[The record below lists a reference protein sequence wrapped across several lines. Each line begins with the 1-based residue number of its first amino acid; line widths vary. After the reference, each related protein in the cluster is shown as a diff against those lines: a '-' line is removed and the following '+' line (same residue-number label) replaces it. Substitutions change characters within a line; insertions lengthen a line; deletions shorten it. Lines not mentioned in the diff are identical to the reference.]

1 MFLRKHFLDG
11 AELTMLEDVMQNL
24 RWIFS
29 TRRGSGYFLDDF
41 GVGDVGFRTPAE
53 MVVTMTD
60 EIRQNIRLYE
70 PRVEV
75 IDVDEDWDESGKRS
89 KLVVRL
95 RVRDRKEKL
104 EIYYRLTYDSQ
115 GSILDFLNT
124 TTIGKGQQTGKL
136 HIQI

>member
-104 EIYYRLTYDSQ
+104 EVVVDLAQKSFDVRAVAARRTER
-115 GSILDFLNT
+115 
-124 TTIGKGQQTGKL
+124 
-136 HIQI
+136 

>member
-11 AELTMLEDVMQNL
+11 VELPMLEDVMQNL
-24 RWIFS
+24 SWIFS

-41 GVGDVGFRTPAE
+41 GVSDVGFRTPAE
-53 MVVTMTD
+53 MVTSMTD

-75 IDVDEDWDESGKRS
+75 IDVDEDWDEANNQP

-95 RVRDRKEKL
+95 RLRERSEKL
-104 EIYYRLTYDSQ
+104 EVIVDLAKRSFDVRPVASLRARRN
-115 GSILDFLNT
+115 G
-124 TTIGKGQQTGKL
+124 
-136 HIQI
+136 

>member
-1 MFLRKHFLDG
+1 MFLRKHFLDRT
-11 AELTMLEDVMQNL
+11 ELSLLEDVMQNL

-41 GVGDVGFRTPAE
+41 GVSDVGFRTPAE
-53 MVVTMTD
+53 MIVTMTD

-89 KLVVRL
+89 KLIVRL

-104 EIYYRLTYDSQ
+104 EVVVDLTQKSFDVRPVIAR
-115 GSILDFLNT
+115 G
-124 TTIGKGQQTGKL
+124 GEPR
-136 HIQI
+136 